1 MKLLLGN
8 LEWILQTLNIAR
20 SILNI
25 SLIIQKMIARIDKFD
40 LIKKLLHIK
49 IITKRQHAEWRK
61 YFPNIHQ
68 TEDGFIRYIKN
79 WKEIKQ
85 KN

>member
-1 MKLLLGN
+1 
-8 LEWILQTLNIAR
+8 
-20 SILNI
+20 
-25 SLIIQKMIARIDKFD
+25 MIARIDKFD

-79 WKEIKQ
+79 
-85 KN
+85 